1 MDLVNQV
8 VGLVKN
14 NWVEVL
20 AVIGAVDII
29 LGVIVKFTPVKWD
42 DNLYVA
48 FHNAVSKLGKK

>member
-1 MDLVNQV
+1 MDMVNQV

-20 AVIGAVDII
+20 ACIGAIDVL
-29 LGVIVKFTPVKWD
+29 LGVITKLTPVKWD

-48 FHNAVSKLGKK
+48 FHNAVAKLGKK

>member
-1 MDLVNQV
+1 MDIVNNV
-8 VGLVKN
+8 ISLAKN

-42 DNLYVA
+42 DNFYGA